1 MYKQDILTTKV
12 YRNVTDVTA
21 FKHFIYMTVKNV
33 YNGEP
38 RILINRGK
46 NDTVTFDIILSNSHT
61 LDWNKIERLIDEYHN
76 VTTMKKEV
84 VVHVNSRALYTYYF
98 TISLENMT
106 ASFYYQKFS
115 QDLEFAIMSYFV
127 ESDIHLEDY
136 VLMIADTL
144 LYLNVEVERKLT
156 DNQITFI
163 EEQIKGIVKNG

>member
-12 YRNVTDVTA
+12 YRNVADVTE
-21 FKHFIYMTVKNV
+21 FKHFIYMTIKNV

-46 NDTVTFDIILSNSHT
+46 NDTVTFNIILKNSHT

-106 ASFYYQKFS
+106 ASFYYQQFS
-115 QDLEFAIMSYFV
+115 QDLEFAIMSYFI
-127 ESDIHLEDY
+127 EIDIHLESYD
-136 VLMIADTL
+136 LMINDTV
-144 LYLNVEVERKLT
+144 LYLNIEAEQKLT
-156 DNQITFI
+156 DDQITFI